1 MPADIITAVEDDL
14 LAALTAAAAGAK
26 VRVESLPGDWDDDM
40 LKRLLPLAP
49 CVLVAFSGGVPARIG
64 ELEPTIDSQW
74 AVYAVTSHPSGQA
87 ARRRGNAQALG
98 AYELI
103 SRLVV
108 PALHGRDVPDAG
120 VAHLVRVDNL
130 FTGSVERQGLAV
142 YAATFRVP
150 MPFSVLPDPEGLDD
164 FATFVAQ
171 LDVPPHATGAQH
183 VQWLAS
189 NYSSSTPDARDQVS
203 LPTAP

>member
-14 LAALTAAAAGAK
+14 LAALTARLAGAK

-49 CVLVAFSGGVPARIG
+49 CVLVSFGGGAPARIG
-64 ELEPTIDSQW
+64 ELEPTIDGQW
-74 AVYAVTSHPSGQA
+74 SVYAVTSHPSGQA

-98 AYELI
+98 AYDLI
-103 SRLVV
+103 ARLVV
-108 PALHGRDVPDAG
+108 PALHGHDVPDAG
-120 VAHLVRVDNL
+120 PAHLVRVDNL
-130 FTGSVERQGLAV
+130 FTGSIERQGLAV

-150 MPFSVLPDPEGLDD
+150 MPFSVLGDPDELDD
-164 FATFVAQ
+164 FAVFVGQ
-171 LDVPPHATGAQH
+171 LDVPPHRPADEHA
-183 VQWLAS
+183 QWLAGD
-189 NYSSSTPDARDQVS
+189 YSSSSPDARDQVD